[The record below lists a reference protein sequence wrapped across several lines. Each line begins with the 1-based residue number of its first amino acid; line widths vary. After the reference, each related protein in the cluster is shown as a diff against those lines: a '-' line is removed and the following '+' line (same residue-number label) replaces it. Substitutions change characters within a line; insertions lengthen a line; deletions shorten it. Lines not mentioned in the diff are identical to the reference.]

1 MFTTVLKNVR
11 IHYFVRKYSSDRFK
25 NKHIG
30 IKIKDMND
38 MLKKCNA
45 FTIKEL
51 INQSLNIKNID
62 EKVLKTQIG
71 LTEQKSIDSLKK
83 ILNKNINNTSLIGMG
98 YYNTITPYPIARHVL
113 ENPKW
118 YTAYTP
124 YQAEISQGRLEAQ
137 YNYQTLITELTG
149 LPVTNASLL
158 DEASTSAEVLNMCK
172 NNNKKNIFIASDT
185 LHPQILEVLKLKS
198 NILGMNL
205 IIRDFKVG

>member
-1 MFTTVLKNVR
+1 MFTTILKNSR
-11 IHYFVRKYSSDRFK
+11 MQYFVRKYSSDRFK

-30 IKIKDMND
+30 IKIKDVND

-51 INQSLNIKNID
+51 INESLNINNINK
-62 EKVLKTQIG
+62 KVLKTQLE
-71 LTEQKSIDSLKK
+71 LTEQKSIHNLKT

-124 YQAEISQGRLEAQ
+124 YQAEISQGRLNVCCKFLKVDDINSI
-137 YNYQTLITELTG
+137 NY
-149 LPVTNASLL
+149 
-158 DEASTSAEVLNMCK
+158 
-172 NNNKKNIFIASDT
+172 
-185 LHPQILEVLKLKS
+185 
-198 NILGMNL
+198 
-205 IIRDFKVG
+205 IIIN